1 MYLKYPLFFFTS
13 TPGWKGLHFNYGL
26 GYKAH
31 LVWVK
36 GGPLGHAE
44 SMGRLP
50 ALEGEEERGSPSSV
64 GTVGLQHLEWPD
76 VP

>member
-31 LVWVK
+31 LVW
-36 GGPLGHAE
+36 
-44 SMGRLP
+44 GRLTLP
-50 ALEGEEERGSPSSV
+50 FVSS
-64 GTVGLQHLEWPD
+64 TVF
-76 VP
+76 